1 MVDIHCH
8 ILPGID
14 DGSPDMES
22 SVTMA
27 RDAAKSGVT
36 TLIATPHCNIPGAEF
51 FNYKSDELT
60 DRFRE
65 FSDIIRA
72 ENIPLQILPGA
83 EIFATED
90 ISDLIRREKLPTL
103 AGSRYLL
110 TEFYFDENPAFM
122 NRTFRQ
128 IRSLGLIPVIA
139 HPERYEAVQDDP
151 ILAAEWFETGYIIQV
166 NKGSI
171 LGSLGGR
178 SQKASHW
185 LIERG
190 LVHAVASD
198 AHGTRHRTADMSE
211 ILNELI
217 RISSPE
223 YADILLEINP
233 QRIASDKPVM
243 EA

>member
-1 MVDIHCH
+1 MLDIHCH

-14 DGSPDMES
+14 DGSPDLKT
-22 SVTMA
+22 SVQMA
-27 RDAAKSGVT
+27 KDAVKSGVQT
-36 TLIATPHCNIPGAEF
+36 IIATPHCNIPGASLP
-51 FNYKSDELT
+51 NYKGPDLL
-60 DRFRE
+60 DRIAG
-65 FSDIIRA
+65 FSDILRT
-72 ENIPLQILPGA
+72 ENINLRILPGA
-83 EIFATED
+83 EVFAGDNLSELLRKD
-90 ISDLIRREKLPTL
+90 KLLTL

-110 TEFYFDENPAFM
+110 TEFYFDESPVFM
-122 NRTFRQ
+122 NKIFRQ
-128 IRSLGLIPVIA
+128 IRACGMIPVIA
-139 HPERYEAVQDDP
+139 HPERYDAIQDDP
-151 ILAAEWFETGYIIQV
+151 IIAAEWFEAGYIVQV
-166 NKGSI
+166 NKGSV

-178 SQKASHW
+178 AEAASRW

-211 ILNELI
+211 IQNELI

-223 YADILLEINP
+223 YAEILLELNP